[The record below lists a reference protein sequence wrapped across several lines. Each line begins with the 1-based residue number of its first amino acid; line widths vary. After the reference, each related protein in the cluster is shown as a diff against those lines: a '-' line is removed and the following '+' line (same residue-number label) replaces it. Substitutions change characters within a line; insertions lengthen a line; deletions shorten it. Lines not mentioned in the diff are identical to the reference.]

1 MLLRSFSS
9 FLVRKVSIS
18 LRIFYCGYFSFTQ
31 KISEDVGSGSRQAK
45 FCLRAELI
53 PSYIPVRVAERILFV
68 GESVQMF
75 ESEKQG
81 TKHHYKG

>member
-1 MLLRSFSS
+1 M
-9 FLVRKVSIS
+9 
-18 LRIFYCGYFSFTQ
+18 
-31 KISEDVGSGSRQAK
+31 SEDVGSRSRQAQ
-45 FCLRAELI
+45 FCLRPELI

-81 TKHHYKG
+81 TKHHYKGESVKEGGVLQYCPKI